1 MDCLSEET
9 LQDLV
14 DGELQESA
22 ATQAIAHI
30 RSCDRCRREFTEILA
45 LYEGLRLTVAT
56 DACPSQATLEA
67 YAQEAPAR
75 DTMTTV
81 RKHLEFCSEC
91 RSYVWLLT
99 ASASELANWQAQEEQ
114 AQRQY
119 ETTSTARDAAHEVL
133 AGLLPAGLEFLDR
146 LWDSTC
152 ALVHNLRA
160 KTAQPCPSFGTSVQ
174 LAGALGFGGPTDP
187 EGTATAVILVSTLWV
202 AERIAAKEIGTSR
215 EEIAAAVRAAAQTFG
230 AGKELQ
236 KRLME
241 TVPPILH
248 RFYGL
253 SDAHPPA

>member
-30 RSCDRCRREFTEILA
+30 RSCDRCRREFAEILA

-56 DACPSQATLEA
+56 DACPSQTTLEA
-67 YAQEAPAR
+67 YAK
-75 DTMTTV
+75 DTLPSETLTTV
-81 RKHLEFCSEC
+81 KRHVEFCSEC

-99 ASASELANWQAQEEQ
+99 ASASELANWQAEEEQ

-152 ALVHNLRA
+152 ALVRNLRS

-187 EGTATAVILVSTLWV
+187 EGTATAVILVCTLWV

-215 EEIAAAVRAAAQTFG
+215 EEITTAVRAAAQNFG
-230 AGKELQ
+230 AGRELQ
-236 KRLME
+236 KRLVE
-241 TVPPILH
+241 TVPPILQK
-248 RFYGL
+248 FYGP
-253 SDAHPPA
+253 SDARPSA